1 MCLKLLKLIFTDT
14 PEPGELSNGLC
25 ICICWCAVKKMEFE
39 NMNMLTGSTGEN
51 SQPANSVEQQQET
64 ERNGEAGTSE
74 TNSSAP
80 NVDANTLA
88 AVLQFLQK
96 HNLKVLWLSRPFYSF
111 FYIFNLIR
119 FCRVLLSSWSVKLK
133 WERTCCVKPKQ
144 AKLMPKPVTCSPH
157 TRVRGT
163 LTLMRKPILVI
174 EDLLKILWIF
184 TR

>member
-1 MCLKLLKLIFTDT
+1 
-14 PEPGELSNGLC
+14 
-25 ICICWCAVKKMEFE
+25 MEFE

-96 HNLKVLWLSRPFYSF
+96 HNLKVL
-111 FYIFNLIR
+111 
-119 FCRVLLSSWSVKLK
+119 
-133 WERTCCVKPKQ
+133 
-144 AKLMPKPVTCSPH
+144 
-157 TRVRGT
+157 
-163 LTLMRKPILVI
+163 
-174 EDLLKILWIF
+174 
-184 TR
+184 